1 MDKHETIVPLAPP
14 APTKPAVMAHRRTL
28 ELERD
33 VLRAG
38 AIELAVASARG
49 DLGARQTLAAL
60 PAKLAALQFEID
72 LNHQAQ
78 ELAHAEDA
86 AAETA
91 WRKDILA
98 MDPEEIISGIG
109 KESCCRRCQPG
120 IDNGCVITASA
131 PYSGGAC
138 GHPVRERH
146 LFHRD
151 ETGLRQFRYRDNEQ
165 AARIFDAACRRLGV
179 SKDFA

>member
-1 MDKHETIVPLAPP
+1 MGKFEKIVSIEPP
-14 APTKPAVMAHRRTL
+14 AATKPAVMAHRRTL

-38 AIELAVASARG
+38 TIELAVASAMG
-49 DLGARQTLAAL
+49 DVDARNTLAAL

-91 WRKDILA
+91 WRKSIQT
-98 MDPEEIISGIG
+98 MDPEEIIAGIG
-109 KESCCRRCQPG
+109 KNLCCSRCTHG
-120 IDNGCVITASA
+120 IPNGCVITASA
-131 PYSGGAC
+131 QYAGSTCA
-138 GHPVRERH
+138 HPVKQKH
-146 LFHRD
+146 LFCRD
-151 ETGLRQFRYRDNEQ
+151 EKGQWNFPFRSSPQ
-165 AARIFDAACRRLGV
+165 ASRVFDAACEKLGV
-179 SKDFA
+179 GKEFS